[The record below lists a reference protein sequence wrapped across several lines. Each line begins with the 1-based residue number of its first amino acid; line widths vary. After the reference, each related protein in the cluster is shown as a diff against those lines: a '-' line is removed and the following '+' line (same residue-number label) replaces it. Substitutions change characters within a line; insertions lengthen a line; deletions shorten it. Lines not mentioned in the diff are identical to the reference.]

1 MPKRRRVNLGLA
13 GLAALAVATAGAV
26 AFAVADG
33 SATKPAPVSS
43 KVQQYYDE
51 NVANKKAGIPTT
63 AAKTVAFMGD
73 SYTAGSGTTSTSM
86 RWTTRLSAAEGWTEV
101 NLGRGGSGYLI
112 TNTTAEGVVR
122 PNYQTMLAEAVKA
135 KPDVVF
141 VTGGGNDLGLP
152 IENVLPAVADFY
164 PSLRKALPD
173 AVIVAVN
180 PLWGP
185 TPQPRNLPA
194 LTDAVKAAV
203 AGVGGTYLDI
213 GQPLKDHPELVVED
227 KVHPNDAGAK
237 VIADATAAALLTSP
251 ASAIAK
257 G

>member
-1 MPKRRRVNLGLA
+1 MVGLG
-13 GLAALAVATAGAV
+13 ALALVTVGMVTYALAPEQVTAAPS
-26 AFAVADG
+26 F
-33 SATKPAPVSS
+33 TEKPAVT
-43 KVQQYYDE
+43 Q
-51 NVANKKAGIPTT
+51 T
-63 AAKTVAFMGD
+63 AAPKPKTVVFMGD
-73 SYTAGSGTTSTSM
+73 SYTAGSGTTSQSM
-86 RWTTRLSAAEGWTEV
+86 RWTTRLSGAEGWAEV

-112 TNTTAEGVVR
+112 TNTTSEGVVR
-122 PNYQTMLAEAVKA
+122 PNYQTMIAEAVKA

-152 IENVLPAVADFY
+152 VTDVLPAVEKFY
-164 PSLRKALPD
+164 PALRAALPN

-185 TPQPRNLPA
+185 TPQPRDLPA
-194 LTDAVKAAV
+194 LTTTVKAAV
-203 AGVGGTYLDI
+203 TGVAGTYLDI
-213 GQPLKDHPELVVED
+213 GQPLKGRPDLVIED

-237 VIADATAAALLTSP
+237 VIADATAAALLKSP